1 MAEILVIDDQDR
13 TVDLCRRV
21 MPEHEW
27 NGPAR
32 SWEDAHAAIRKLGR
46 RLGLVLLDIHFD
58 MPADGLLGL
67 PDNPS
72 ERDITRAQRHQGIH
86 ILQALRRAAPDLPVI
101 LMTAR
106 GDSVLEQAADQ
117 HGAQEYTYFLDHE
130 DLDART
136 LRAQVSG
143 ILQARRGTETDG
155 PVFWGRSVPMRQ
167 IRQRLLTLARGRLPV
182 TLNGPTGT
190 GKSLIARH
198 FIHARSARKGKFVA
212 VDLATLPRDLVASH
226 LFGSLRGAYTG
237 SVSDRPGAFEEANGG
252 TLFLDEIANL
262 PDEVQKMLL
271 SVLQE
276 GRVTRLGDTKERQ
289 VDVKLVVATNEDLS
303 ERVRAGTFRGDLYM
317 RLNPACAVTLP
328 GLTERKLDMGRLLDF
343 TVRRILSAGYLAG
356 QIDELREQLSVP
368 GQGIKVVIGA
378 ELPQWEEGALVLLFP
393 KRSMEA
399 LSKHAWPGNLRE
411 FAMVVENA
419 LALALAETVSAGSAA
434 SERADV
440 VQVRSKIIRDQL
452 RAVRTLEPGVEAQ
465 GKRVEIRLN
474 PQTGL
479 NKVAQD
485 VERQYFTELY
495 LRHRGDF
502 SALASVLLGDA
513 EASRKVQLRFNQL
526 GLKVRDLKDRIS

>member
-1 MAEILVIDDQDR
+1 M
-13 TVDLCRRV
+13 
-21 MPEHEW
+21 
-27 NGPAR
+27 
-32 SWEDAHAAIRKLGR
+32 
-46 RLGLVLLDIHFD
+46 
-58 MPADGLLGL
+58 
-67 PDNPS
+67 
-72 ERDITRAQRHQGIH
+72 
-86 ILQALRRAAPDLPVI
+86 
-101 LMTAR
+101 
-106 GDSVLEQAADQ
+106 
-117 HGAQEYTYFLDHE
+117 
-130 DLDART
+130 
-136 LRAQVSG
+136 
-143 ILQARRGTETDG
+143 
-155 PVFWGRSVPMRQ
+155 
-167 IRQRLLTLARGRLPV
+167 
-182 TLNGPTGT
+182 
-190 GKSLIARH
+190 
-198 FIHARSARKGKFVA
+198 A
-212 VDLATLPRDLVASH
+212 VDLARLARDLVASH

-343 TVRRILSAGYLAG
+343 TVRRILSAGHLAG

-368 GQGIKVVIGA
+368 GQGIKVVIGT
-378 ELPQWEEGALVLLFP
+378 ELPQCEEGSLVLLFP